1 MTERKPDFSGWA
13 TKSNIEC
20 SDGRTILSGAF
31 KHQDKA
37 RVPLV
42 WQHDHKTATNVL
54 GHADLEN
61 RAFGVYAYG
70 FFNESEQGQHA
81 KELVEHGDINALS
94 IFANKLKQR
103 AGSVLHGNIIELS
116 LVYKGANP
124 GAMIENVG
132 DLAHTEDGDIIS
144 EAIIYTGLTLEH
156 QDKPEGEANVA
167 EEQQTGG
174 DAGDKTVKEIFDT
187 LSDAQKDVVYFMVG
201 EAVKQA
207 KEEDDD
213 DDGEMAQSDN
223 VPFEEVLQHIN
234 NAVQEGITT
243 VSRNVFDANSEG
255 KKNGGEVL
263 SHGQFADIVNAARKD
278 KTESFMDVL
287 VHGANDVLEHAEGDY
302 GITDIQFLFPDAK
315 ALGTTPDFIAQRM
328 EWVNV
333 VLTGTKHVPFAKVKS
348 IHADITEP
356 EARAKG
362 YIKGK
367 EKKEEVIK
375 LLRRS
380 TGPATVYKKQKLDR
394 DDILDIT
401 DFDVVVWLQ
410 AEIRLMLEAEIARAI
425 LTGDGRS
432 SIDEDKIQDPEGA
445 VHGVGIRSILHDSDL
460 YAHKVQLP
468 ANVAE
473 KDMVKGIIRARTNY
487 RGTGKPTLF
496 ISDNALTDMMLL
508 EDKFERP
515 LYETEAALADKLR
528 VSNIVTVEMFDET
541 ENLLCIL
548 VNLADYTVG
557 ANKGG
562 EITNFE
568 DFDIDF
574 NQNKY
579 LAETRIS
586 GALTKPK
593 SAIVVT
599 RALGQKATPSPTSFD
614 SGTNVITIPTVT
626 GVLYSINQEVVSGTV
641 TIVEDTEVTA
651 SPDAGYFFEANTT
664 RSWTHTYTDLG

>member
-1 MTERKPDFSGWA
+1 MTSRKPDFSGWA
-13 TKSNIEC
+13 SKSNVEC

-42 WQHDHKTATNVL
+42 WQHDHKTASNVL

-61 RAFGVYAYG
+61 RAFGVYTYG
-70 FFNESEQGQHA
+70 YFNESEQGQHA

-103 AGSVLHGNIIELS
+103 SGSVLHGNIIEVS

-124 GAMIENVG
+124 GAMIETVG
-132 DLAHTEDGDIIS
+132 DLVHADDGVIES
-144 EAIIYTGLTLEH
+144 KAIIYTGLTLEH
-156 QDKPEGEANVA
+156 QDKPEEGDDMA

-174 DAGDKTVKEIFDT
+174 DAGDKTVKEIFET
-187 LSDAQKDVVYFMVG
+187 LSDVQKDVVYFMVG

-207 KEEDDD
+207 KDEDG
-213 DDGEMAQSDN
+213 DDGEMAQSDE
-223 VPFEEVLQHIN
+223 VPFEEVLKHIN

-243 VSRNVFDANSEG
+243 VSRNVFDAHTAD
-255 KKNGGEVL
+255 KKNVGETL
-263 SHGQFADIVNAARKD
+263 SHSQFADIVNSARKD
-278 KTESFMDVL
+278 KSESLMDVL
-287 VHGANDVLEHAEGDY
+287 VHGANDVLEHADGDY
-302 GITDIQFLFPDAK
+302 GITDIQYLFPDAK
-315 ALGTTPDFIAQRM
+315 SLSTTPDFIAQRM
-328 EWVNV
+328 EWVHI

-375 LLRRS
+375 LLRRT

-432 SIDEDKIQDPEGA
+432 SIDDDKIQDPEGA
-445 VHGVGIRSILHDSDL
+445 VHGTGIRSILHDSDL
-460 YAHKVQLP
+460 YAHKVQLA
-468 ANVAE
+468 ANVSD

-528 VSNIVTVEMFDET
+528 VDKIVTVEMFDET

-548 VNLADYTVG
+548 VNLADYTIG

-599 RALGQKATPSPTSFD
+599 RALGEKVTPQPPQFDGAT
-614 SGTNVITIPTVT
+614 NKITIPSVT
-626 GVLYSINQEVVSGTV
+626 GVVYMINQEVTSGEV
-641 TIVEDTEVTA
+641 TIVEDTEVMAT
-651 SPDAGYFFEANTT
+651 PDTGYFFEPNAT